1 VPPGQFIPLAEASG
15 MIDEIGD
22 WVLGEAL
29 AQLAA
34 FDRLCARPLR
44 MAVNVSASQL
54 SRPGFTATVC
64 ALLDRHGIPGGR
76 LELEITERTFTGDDP
91 VTARALAELRQLG
104 VRLAVDDFGTGYS
117 NLQGLTLLPVDTLKI
132 DMSITQAVARNAAA
146 ASVSRMVC
154 ELARALGLKVVVE
167 GIETEGQLAHFRR
180 LGPLLG
186 QGWLFSRALDAQ
198 AAMALLGRAPPLVPA
213 DQGDTA
219 PQLLLLDDEPNILAA
234 LRRTLRR
241 DGWCVHATSSPQEAL
256 DILAAHAVGVVVSD
270 QRMPQMNGTEF
281 LRQVRQQYPE
291 TVRILLSGYSE
302 IGAVTAAVN
311 EGAVWKYL
319 SKPWDDEELREQV
332 RLAFAEHR
340 AMQQDRQ
347 QHERALQAHSRLQ
360 AEVSRRDTQLALG
373 AQALASA
380 REVLLE
386 LPVAV
391 LGIDPVAMIVLS
403 NAAADEVFGDGTP
416 LIGRSLA
423 EVLPGLAAAAIPGRL
438 QHRLALK
445 GRDYVLHSQPL
456 VDRDGAAGSLLC
468 LVPDIQ
474 AVSRSE
480 AP

>member
-1 VPPGQFIPLAEASG
+1 
-15 MIDEIGD
+15 
-22 WVLGEAL
+22 
-29 AQLAA
+29 
-34 FDRLCARPLR
+34 
-44 MAVNVSASQL
+44 
-54 SRPGFTATVC
+54 
-64 ALLDRHGIPGGR
+64 
-76 LELEITERTFTGDDP
+76 
-91 VTARALAELRQLG
+91 
-104 VRLAVDDFGTGYS
+104 
-117 NLQGLTLLPVDTLKI
+117 
-132 DMSITQAVARNAAA
+132 
-146 ASVSRMVC
+146 
-154 ELARALGLKVVVE
+154 
-167 GIETEGQLAHFRR
+167 
-180 LGPLLG
+180 
-186 QGWLFSRALDAQ
+186 
-198 AAMALLGRAPPLVPA
+198 
-213 DQGDTA
+213 
-219 PQLLLLDDEPNILAA
+219 
-234 LRRTLRR
+234 
-241 DGWCVHATSSPQEAL
+241 
-256 DILAAHAVGVVVSD
+256 
-270 QRMPQMNGTEF
+270 MPQMNGTEF